1 MRIKVVF
8 FFRKPFTDYF
18 SIEELFGSI
27 QSALPTSVE
36 FENVYMKWPSKGLWL
51 RFRNAWAAISKQA
64 DINHI
69 TGDVHYIA
77 AFLSKRKTILTI
89 HDLEV
94 LKRLKGVSRAVI
106 KFFWFT
112 MPAVRV
118 KYITV
123 ISQYT
128 KNQLLKE
135 INVNPDKV
143 VVINNSVNPAITWSP
158 KEFNTVCPNILHIGT
173 GHNKNLERLIEALQ
187 GLNIQLTIIGHIKD
201 HQKEL
206 LARYSIKYRNLFN
219 LPFAEVVRCYQEA
232 DIVSFTSLYE
242 GFGLPIIEANAV
254 GRPVLTSTTT
264 SMPEV
269 AGDAALL
276 VDPEKVEQIK
286 EAIEKLISDAGLR
299 EKLVANGRENV
310 KRFLPSAIAQKYADL
325 YAKVIHENKH

>member
-1 MRIKVVF
+1 MSIKVVF

-27 QSALPTSVE
+27 QSALPKNIA
-36 FENVYMKWPSKGLWL
+36 FKNVYMKWPSKGLLL
-51 RFRNAWAAISKQA
+51 RFRNAWESVGKQM
-64 DINHI
+64 DVNHI

-77 AFLSKRKTILTI
+77 AFLSKKKTILTI

-94 LKRLKGVSRAVI
+94 LKRLKGLSRAVI

-112 MPAVRV
+112 MPAMRV

-128 KNQLLKE
+128 KDQLLKE
-135 INVNPDKV
+135 IRIRPEKV
-143 VVINNSVNPAITWSP
+143 VVIHNSVNPAINWSP
-158 KEFNTVCPNILHIGT
+158 KPFNTQCPNILHIGT

-187 GLNIQLTIIGHIKD
+187 GLNVKLTIIGHIKE
-201 HQKEL
+201 HQKEML
-206 LARYSIKYRNLFN
+206 TRFGINYQNFFN
-219 LPFAEVVRCYQEA
+219 LPFAEVVRCYQES

-254 GRPVLTSTTT
+254 GRPVLTSNTT

-269 AGDAALL
+269 AGEAALI
-276 VDPEKVEQIK
+276 VDPEKLDQIRD
-286 EAIEKLISDAGLR
+286 AIVRLLNDAQLR
-299 EKLVANGRENV
+299 ENLVEKGRENV
-310 KRFLPSAIAQKYADL
+310 KRFLPAAIAQKYADL
-325 YAKVIHENKH
+325 YAKVVQEYKH

>member
-27 QSALPTSVE
+27 QSALPKTID

-51 RFRNAWAAISKQA
+51 RFLNAWEAISKQA
-64 DINHI
+64 EINHI

-112 MPAVRV
+112 MPAWRV

-123 ISQYT
+123 ISEYT
-128 KNQLLKE
+128 KSELLKAVS
-135 INVNPDKV
+135 IPSNKV
-143 VVINNSVNPAITWSP
+143 IVIHNSVNPAIQWSP
-158 KEFNTVCPNILHIGT
+158 RPFNKTRPNILHIGT
-173 GHNKNLERLIEALQ
+173 GHNKNLERLIEALD
-187 GLNIQLTIIGHIKD
+187 GLDIQLTIIGHLRGN
-201 HQKEL
+201 QKEL
-206 LARYSIKYRNLFN
+206 LNKHSIAFQNLFN
-219 LPFAEVVRCYQEA
+219 LPYTEVVNQYKNA
-232 DIVSFTSLYE
+232 DIVAFVSLYE
-242 GFGLPIIEANAV
+242 GFGLPIIEANAI
-254 GRPVLTSTTT
+254 GRPVISSITT

-269 AGDAALL
+269 AGDGALL
-276 VDPEKVEQIK
+276 VDPENKQQIRS
-286 EAIEKLISDAGLR
+286 AIVKLIEDDSFR
-299 EKLVANGRENV
+299 EDLILKGKKNV
-310 KRFLPSAIAQKYADL
+310 ERFQPAYIAQKYADL
-325 YAKVIHENKH
+325 YKLVASGK

>member
-1 MRIKVVF
+1 MRISVVY

-27 QSALPTSVE
+27 QSALPNTID
-36 FENVYMKWPSKGLWL
+36 FKNVYMKWPSKGLWL
-51 RFRNAWAAISKQA
+51 RFRNAVESIGKQA
-64 DINHI
+64 EINHI
-69 TGDVHYIA
+69 TGDIHYVA
-77 AFLSKRKTILTI
+77 AFLCKKKTILTI

-94 LKRLKGVSRAVI
+94 LKRLKGVARAII

-112 MPAVRV
+112 MPAWRV

-128 KNQLLKE
+128 KDQLLKE
-135 INVNPDKV
+135 ININPDKV
-143 VVINNSVNPAITWSP
+143 VVIHNSVNPAITWSP
-158 KEFNTVCPNILHIGT
+158 KEFNTECPMILHIGT
-173 GHNKNLERLIEALQ
+173 GHNKNLERLLEALQ
-187 GLNIQLTIIGHIKD
+187 GLNVQLTIIGHIKD

-206 LARYSIKYRNLFN
+206 LTRFAIKYRNLFN
-219 LPFAEVVRCYQEA
+219 LPFTEVVRCYQEA
-232 DIVSFTSLYE
+232 DIISFTSLYE

-254 GRPVLTSTTT
+254 GRPVITSTTT

-269 AGDAALL
+269 AADAALL
-276 VDPEKVEQIK
+276 VDPEKVEQIRA
-286 EAIEKLISDAGLR
+286 AIESLIADSGLR

-325 YAKVIHENKH
+325 YAKVIIENKH

>member
-27 QSALPTSVE
+27 QSALPKSIE
-36 FENVYMKWPSKGLWL
+36 FENVYMRWPSKGLWL
-51 RFRNAWAAISKQA
+51 RFRNAWEAISKQA
-64 DINHI
+64 EINHI

-77 AFLSKRKTILTI
+77 AFLNKKKTILTI

-94 LKRLKGVSRAVI
+94 LKRLKGFSRSVI

-112 MPAVRV
+112 MPAWRV
-118 KYITV
+118 NYITV

-135 INVNPDKV
+135 ININPEKV
-143 VVINNSVNPAITWSP
+143 VVIHNSVNPAITWSP
-158 KEFNTVCPNILHIGT
+158 KVFNTECPNILHIGT

-206 LARYSIKYRNLFN
+206 LIRHAIKYHNFFN
-219 LPFAEVVRCYQEA
+219 LPFTEVVRCYQDA

-242 GFGLPIIEANAV
+242 GFGLPIIEANAI

-276 VDPEKVEQIK
+276 VDPEKVDQIK
-286 EAIEKLISDAGLR
+286 AAIESLISDSELR

-325 YAKVIHENKH
+325 YARVVSEN